1 MDDGL
6 ARCER
11 WYPQEWT
18 NKLVVEAAENCTPPF
33 DRAVALEKVERAYAT
48 TTTNPPP
55 PPSQDKPEEEIGVL
69 MSDVQAEQ
77 VEWLWEGRIS
87 HGKLTILDGDPGVG
101 KGVITMDD
109 VAASVTT
116 GRTFPNGEHL
126 EHVGH
131 VGGVVILSAED
142 GLADTIRPRG
152 DVAGVEVGSIVAIST
167 VPDGQGNERTISIP
181 EDVATIVEVIRRV
194 GAKLVIVDPLMAFLS
209 GKANYDQDDR
219 KALTPLARMA
229 ESTGV
234 AMLVARHLNKQQGGK
249 AIYRGGSSIGIIGA
263 ARSGL
268 VVETYPDDKDL
279 RLLATSKSNLAMKA
293 DSLTYT
299 IVTADNDT
307 AKVAWVSTTN
317 LDADDIL
324 NPDTSELHKAE
335 A

>member
-1 MDDGL
+1 
-6 ARCER
+6 
-11 WYPQEWT
+11 
-18 NKLVVEAAENCTPPF
+18 
-33 DRAVALEKVERAYAT
+33 
-48 TTTNPPP
+48 
-55 PPSQDKPEEEIGVL
+55 
-69 MSDVQAEQ
+69 
-77 VEWLWEGRIS
+77 
-87 HGKLTILDGDPGVG
+87 
-101 KGVITMDD
+101 
-109 VAASVTT
+109 
-116 GRTFPNGEHL
+116 
-126 EHVGH
+126 
-131 VGGVVILSAED
+131 
-142 GLADTIRPRG
+142 
-152 DVAGVEVGSIVAIST
+152 
-167 VPDGQGNERTISIP
+167 
-181 EDVATIVEVIRRV
+181 
-194 GAKLVIVDPLMAFLS
+194 MAFLS